1 MESLS
6 QKFEKLKNLLREMD
20 RVAIAFSG
28 GVDSTFLLK
37 VAHDVLGDR
46 AVAVTVRQRSFP
58 ERELRESEDFCT
70 RENIVHVVRE
80 HDELS
85 IEGFAQN
92 PKDRC
97 YLCKKSVF
105 GLIGKVAGELSL
117 RYVCEGSNTDDNRD
131 YRPGHRAIAE
141 LGIRSPLRDC
151 GFSKADIRELSRQ
164 LNLPTAEKPSFA
176 CLSSRFVY
184 GETITEQKLRMV
196 EKGEEFLRTLGIKQ
210 LRVRIHGENVAR
222 IEVLPENFDTVL
234 KNRELIFAT
243 FKNIGFAY
251 VSLDLQGY
259 RTGSMNETLTTNNT
273 LSG

>member
-70 RENIVHVVRE
+70 RENITHVVRE

-105 GLIGKVAGELSL
+105 GLIGLVAGELSL
-117 RYVCEGSNTDDNRD
+117 RYICEGSNADDIHD
-131 YRPGHRAIAE
+131 YRPGMRALQE
-141 LGIRSPLRDC
+141 LGIRSPLLEC
-151 GFSKADIRELSRQ
+151 GLTKADIRELSHQ
-164 LNLPTAEKPSFA
+164 LDLPTWDKPSFA
-176 CLSSRFVY
+176 CLASRIPY
-184 GETITEQKLRMV
+184 GEPISREKLSMVSNAEQLLF
-196 EKGEEFLRTLGIKQ
+196 ELGFKQ
-210 LRVRIHGENVAR
+210 FRVRLHGNLAR
-222 IEVLPENFDTVL
+222 IEVLPEDFNKVL
-234 KNRELIFAT
+234 EKRDQILAA
-243 FKNIGFAY
+243 FKKIGFTY
-251 VSLDLQGY
+251 ISLDLQGF
-259 RTGSMNETLTTNNT
+259 RSGSLNETLAAKRV
-273 LSG
+273 

>member
-1 MESLS
+1 ML
-6 QKFEKLKNLLREMD
+6 QEKLERLKAYLQDLES
-20 RVAIAFSG
+20 VAVAFSG

-70 RENIVHVVRE
+70 RENIAHVVRE

-92 PKDRC
+92 PKGRC

-105 GLIGKVAGELSL
+105 GLIGQVADELSL
-117 RYVCEGSNTDDNRD
+117 RYICEGSNTDDNRD

-196 EKGEEFLRTLGIKQ
+196 EKGEEFLRALGIKQ

-259 RTGSMNETLTTNNT
+259 RTGSMNETLPATERSTAAI
-273 LSG
+273 

>member
-1 MESLS
+1 M
-6 QKFEKLKNLLREMD
+6 QI
-20 RVAIAFSG
+20 V
-28 GVDSTFLLK
+28 
-37 VAHDVLGDR
+37 DR
-46 AVAVTVRQRSFP
+46 AILVA
-58 ERELRESEDFCT
+58 
-70 RENIVHVVRE
+70 N
-80 HDELS
+80 
-85 IEGFAQN
+85 G
-92 PKDRC
+92 
-97 YLCKKSVF
+97 
-105 GLIGKVAGELSL
+105 VACLD
-117 RYVCEGSNTDDNRD
+117 V
-131 YRPGHRAIAE
+131 AE

-234 KNRELIFAT
+234 KNREQIFAT

-259 RTGSMNETLTTNNT
+259 RTGSMNETLPATERSTAAI
-273 LSG
+273 